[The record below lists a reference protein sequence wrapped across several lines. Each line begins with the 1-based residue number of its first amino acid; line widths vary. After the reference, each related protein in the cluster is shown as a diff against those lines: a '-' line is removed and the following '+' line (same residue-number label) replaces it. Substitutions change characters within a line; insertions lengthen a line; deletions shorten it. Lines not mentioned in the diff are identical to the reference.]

1 MTKEVKQVSDA
12 VLEKIK
18 EYNKRK
24 DVPKRVVVTNNG
36 WKIICP
42 SCYADLLGVEEYC
55 PYCTQKL
62 VWHGEKEQREKA
74 IKELVDEIVMRR
86 RKNAHV

>member
-1 MTKEVKQVSDA
+1 MTKEVKQVTDEI
-12 VLEKIK
+12 LKMIK
-18 EYNKRK
+18 EYNKSK
-24 DVPKRVVVTNNG
+24 DIPRRVVVTNNG

-42 SCYADLLGVEEYC
+42 SCYADLPGVEEYC

-86 RKNAHV
+86 RNGHV

>member
-1 MTKEVKQVSDA
+1 MTKEVKQVADA

-42 SCYADLLGVEEYC
+42 SCHADLLGVEEYC

-74 IKELVDEIVMRR
+74 IKELVDEIVRR
-86 RKNAHV
+86 RKNGHV

>member
-1 MTKEVKQVSDA
+1 MTKEVKQVTDEI
-12 VLEKIK
+12 LKMNK
-18 EYNKRK
+18 EYNKSK
-24 DVPKRVVVTNNG
+24 DIPRRVVVTNNG

-86 RKNAHV
+86 RNGHV

>member
-1 MTKEVKQVSDA
+1 MTKEVKQVTDEI
-12 VLEKIK
+12 LKMIK
-18 EYNKRK
+18 EYNKSK
-24 DVPKRVVVTNNG
+24 DIPRRVVVTNNG

-74 IKELVDEIVMRR
+74 FKELVDEIVMRR
-86 RKNAHV
+86 RNGHV

>member
-1 MTKEVKQVSDA
+1 MTKEEKKVADEILK
-12 VLEKIK
+12 KIK
-18 EYNKRK
+18 EYNKSKEIPR
-24 DVPKRVVVTNNG
+24 RVVVTSNG

-42 SCYADLLGVEEYC
+42 SCYADLIGVEEYC

-74 IKELVDEIVMRR
+74 IKELVDEIVRR
-86 RKNAHV
+86 RRDEYV

>member
-1 MTKEVKQVSDA
+1 MTKEEKQVADEI
-12 VLEKIK
+12 LKKIK
-18 EYNKRK
+18 EYNKSK
-24 DVPKRVVVTNNG
+24 DIPRRVVVTNNG

-42 SCYADLLGVEEYC
+42 SCNADLLGVEEYC

-62 VWHGEKEQREKA
+62 VWNGEKEQREKA

-86 RKNAHV
+86 RNGHV

>member
-1 MTKEVKQVSDA
+1 MTKEVKQVTDEI
-12 VLEKIK
+12 LKMIK
-18 EYNKRK
+18 EYNKSK
-24 DVPKRVVVTNNG
+24 DIPRRVVVTNNG

-74 IKELVDEIVMRR
+74 ILDLVDEIGMRR
-86 RKNAHV
+86 RKGHV

>member
-1 MTKEVKQVSDA
+1 MTKEQKQVADEI
-12 VLEKIK
+12 LKKIK
-18 EYNKRK
+18 EYNKSK
-24 DVPKRVVVTNNG
+24 DIPRRVIVTNNG

-62 VWHGEKEQREKA
+62 VRNGEKEQREKA

-86 RKNAHV
+86 RNGHV